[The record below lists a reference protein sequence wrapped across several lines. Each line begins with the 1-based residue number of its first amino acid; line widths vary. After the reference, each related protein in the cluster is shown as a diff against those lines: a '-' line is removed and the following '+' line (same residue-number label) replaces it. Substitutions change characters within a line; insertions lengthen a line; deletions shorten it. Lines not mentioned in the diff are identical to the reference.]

1 MDDIVEG
8 ILTIFFVYYMV
19 KVTTEEREH
28 TPNDLV
34 EEAKNEIRL
43 PHTESINGTREQID
57 NMKRIIEEIYQNLYN
72 GDLQMTP
79 ELLGIINSLRAL
91 IKAKEEFIDEFIYRG
106 GKKSRSNRKSRK
118 SRKSRK

>member
-1 MDDIVEG
+1 
-8 ILTIFFVYYMV
+8 MV